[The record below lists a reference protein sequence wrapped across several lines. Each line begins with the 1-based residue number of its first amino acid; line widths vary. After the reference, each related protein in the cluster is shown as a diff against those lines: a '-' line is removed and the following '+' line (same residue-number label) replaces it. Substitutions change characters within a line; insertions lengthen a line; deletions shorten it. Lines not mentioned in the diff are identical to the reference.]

1 MPTWRIVTGKLR
13 ALPRYEYVEPLN
25 CFNPMDEHMNA
36 IPSELLQ
43 LEAYSVSGLLTLER
57 LYRLGQDVVARDVQG
72 DFVECGVYNG
82 GSAAA
87 MACAFRSSN
96 RRLWLYDSFQG
107 MSATQAVD
115 GELASRYVGELV
127 GDEARVRKAL
137 AVASFPE
144 SRCVIRKGWFVD
156 TLQLPLP
163 EKVAQLHVDADWY
176 DNVTLILE
184 TFYDRVSDGG
194 VIILDDF
201 GHWEGCRE
209 AFYDFVRGRGLK
221 PLLERSGHTQAF
233 WIKGRGHNRDF
244 SGKKTIP

>member
-1 MPTWRIVTGKLR
+1 
-13 ALPRYEYVEPLN
+13 
-25 CFNPMDEHMNA
+25 MNA
-36 IPSELLQ
+36 IPPELLQ
-43 LEAYSVSGLLTLER
+43 LESYSVSGFRTLEK
-57 LYRLGQDVVARDVQG
+57 LYRLGLDVIARGVQG

-87 MACAFRSSN
+87 MACALRSSN

-107 MSATQAVD
+107 MSATRDVD

-127 GDEARVRKAL
+127 GDEARVREAL
-137 AVASFPE
+137 TTAGFSE
-144 SRCVIRKGWFVD
+144 DRYTIRKGWFVD

-163 EKVAQLHVDADWY
+163 EKVSQLHIDADWY
-176 DNVTLILE
+176 DNVTLILK
-184 TFYDRVSDGG
+184 TFYDRISDGG

-209 AFYDFVRGRGLK
+209 AFYDFVKDRGLK

-244 SGKKTIP
+244 SGKGEIP